1 MVPPAA
7 QLGSWRLT
15 VASGP
20 AGRPTYA
27 VACGSKS
34 VVNPSRLGLTFADGQ
49 GFDGP
54 LVLMGSAIKN
64 VGETW
69 QPVLGEV
76 KTIRNHYQQLTV
88 YLRQAAAP
96 GGRLD
101 VVFRVLADGVGFRYE
116 FPK

>member
-7 QLGSWRLT
+7 QLGSGRLT
-15 VASGP
+15 VASDLT
-20 AGRPTYA
+20 GRPTYA

-34 VVNPSRLGLTFADGQ
+34 VVNPLRLGLMFADGQ

-54 LVLMGSAIKN
+54 LALMGSAIKN

-88 YLRQAAAP
+88 YLRQPAAP
-96 GGRLD
+96 SGRLD
-101 VVFRVLADGVGFRYE
+101 VVFRVLADGVGFHYE